1 VLDGIFSAADLRSK
15 KTHRGVNPFK
25 VKKKFW
31 GNRYAQNSSPELVFA
46 RHGLTQHNDIIKKNI
61 AL

>member
-1 VLDGIFSAADLRSK
+1 MNDKQLNRE
-15 KTHRGVNPFK
+15 VNPFK

-31 GNRYAQNSSPELVFA
+31 GNRYAQNSSPDLVFA
-46 RHGLTQHNDIIKKNI
+46 RHGLTQDNDIIKKNI